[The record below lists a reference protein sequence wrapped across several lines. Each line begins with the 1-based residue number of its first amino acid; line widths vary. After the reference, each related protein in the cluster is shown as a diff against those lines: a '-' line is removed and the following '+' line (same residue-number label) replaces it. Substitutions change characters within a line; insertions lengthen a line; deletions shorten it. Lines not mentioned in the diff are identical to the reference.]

1 MQTEQP
7 PELETKLLSPA
18 DNRYKSAS
26 PVVKQPSWLWLAV
39 VVGLGSLGFGTY
51 YAITRVNGD
60 SATPPVVNVEPVP
73 TQRAI
78 SALGRIE
85 PEGEVIRLASPS
97 ALGTARVAQLLVKE
111 GDQVQVNQVLARLDS
126 YDRSLA
132 ELLSAQSQVQ
142 EYQSRLAQV
151 QAGAKQGD
159 ILAQERQIA
168 VTKANLSRIQAEY
181 ANAQLDRQRYEQL
194 FQEGAVSATVVDS
207 FRTRER
213 SLLAQVNQA
222 QQQISQAQ
230 AQLSSIAEVR
240 PTDIALAESQLQ
252 TALVNVRRA
261 EVNLE
266 LSQVRAPI
274 AGQILKIHSKV
285 GENVSMTDGLL
296 EIGNT
301 KQMVAVAEVYE
312 TDIGQVRVGQRAEIF
327 SEAFAGTIS
336 GTVTSIGLRVAKN
349 DILSTD
355 PAARTDVR
363 VVEVRI
369 RLDDSAKVAKLTN
382 LQVQTRI
389 FP

>member
-18 DNRYKSAS
+18 DNGYKSAS
-26 PVVKQPSWLWLAV
+26 PVVKQPSWLWIAV

-60 SATPPVVNVEPVP
+60 SATPPV
-73 TQRAI
+73 
-78 SALGRIE
+78 
-85 PEGEVIRLASPS
+85 RLASPS

>member
-7 PELETKLLSPA
+7 PELEPKLLSPA
-18 DNRYKSAS
+18 DNGYKSAS
-26 PVVKQPSWLWLAV
+26 PVVKQPSWLWIAV

-97 ALGTARVAQLLVKE
+97 GTARVAQLLVKE

-168 VTKANLSRIQAEY
+168 VTKANLNRIQAEY

-230 AQLSSIAEVR
+230 AQLRSIAEVR